1 MENSE
6 FYKRI
11 DDLASRAERR
21 GVVTRT
27 AFLTPAEQY
36 ALQQYYHGDDMLLTG
51 GGPDCE
57 RQVAFFLPEF
67 MGPEEVDISEHIR
80 AVRIEAHFGA
90 PGHRDYLGAILG
102 LGITRESLGDIRIED
117 ETACVFCLNTVEPLL
132 RDELAKVG
140 RCGVTVAPCA
150 LENVPAPVRRVKDL
164 SFTVK
169 SLRLDAV
176 TGSLFGLSRTAAA
189 EQIRM
194 GLVSLNYDL
203 CDRTD
208 APVEPGDVIS
218 LRGRGK
224 GQVKAL
230 GGRSKK
236 DRLFVEAEVYL

>member
-1 MENSE
+1 M
-6 FYKRI
+6 
-11 DDLASRAERR
+11 
-21 GVVTRT
+21 
-27 AFLTPAEQY
+27 
-36 ALQQYYHGDDMLLTG
+36 
-51 GGPDCE
+51 
-57 RQVAFFLPEF
+57 
-67 MGPEEVDISEHIR
+67 
-80 AVRIEAHFGA
+80 
-90 PGHRDYLGAILG
+90 
-102 LGITRESLGDIRIED
+102 
-117 ETACVFCLNTVEPLL
+117 
-132 RDELAKVG
+132 
-140 RCGVTVAPCA
+140 TVAPCA
-150 LENVPAPVRRVKDL
+150 LEDVPPPVRNVRAL

-208 APVEPGDVIS
+208 APVSEGDVIS

>member
-1 MENSE
+1 M
-6 FYKRI
+6 
-11 DDLASRAERR
+11 
-21 GVVTRT
+21 
-27 AFLTPAEQY
+27 
-36 ALQQYYHGDDMLLTG
+36 
-51 GGPDCE
+51 
-57 RQVAFFLPEF
+57 
-67 MGPEEVDISEHIR
+67 DISEHIR

-117 ETACVFCLNTVEPLL
+117 EVACVFCLSTVEPLL

-140 RCGVTVAPCA
+140 RCGVTGASCA
-150 LENVPAPVRRVKDL
+150 LEDVPPPVRRVKAL

-176 TGSLFGLSRTAAA
+176 AASLFGLSRTAAA

-208 APVEPGDVIS
+208 TPVEPGDVIS
-218 LRGRGK
+218 LRGHGK

>member
-1 MENSE
+1 MTLLIIAALLPAIAVMAYV
-6 FYKRI
+6 YKT
-11 DDLASRAERR
+11 DKAE
-21 GVVTRT
+21 
-27 AFLTPAEQY
+27 PEPI
-36 ALQQYYHGDDMLLTG
+36 ALVL
-51 GGPDCE
+51 
-57 RQVAFFLPEF
+57 RV
-67 MGPEEVDISEHIR
+67 
-80 AVRIEAHFGA
+80 FG
-90 PGHRDYLGAILG
+90 LGALSGLVAGFVESILISAFEAVIPPG
-102 LGITRESLGDIRIED
+102 VILLIITYFVGVAAVEE
-117 ETACVFCLNTVEPLL
+117 ACKFFCLNTVESLL

-150 LENVPAPVRRVKDL
+150 LENVPAPVRNVRAL

-176 TGSLFGLSRTAAA
+176 AASLFGLSRTAAA

>member
-11 DDLASRAERR
+11 DDLSNRAERR

-36 ALQQYYHGDDMLLTG
+36 ALRQYYHGDGLLLTG
-51 GGPDCE
+51 GQTDCE

-67 MGPEEVDISEHIR
+67 MGPEDLDISEHIR

-102 LGITRESLGDIRIED
+102 LGVGRESLGDIRIED
-117 ETACVFCLNTVEPLL
+117 EIAYVFCLNTVEPLL

-150 LENVPAPVRRVKDL
+150 LENVPAPVRNVRAL

-176 TGSLFGLSRTAAA
+176 AASLFGLSRTAAA

-203 CDRTD
+203 CARTD